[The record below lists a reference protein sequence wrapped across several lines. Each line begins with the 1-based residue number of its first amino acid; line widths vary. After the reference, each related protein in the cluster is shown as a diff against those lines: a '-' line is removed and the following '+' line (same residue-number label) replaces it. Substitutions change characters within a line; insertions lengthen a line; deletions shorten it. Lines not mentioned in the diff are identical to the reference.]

1 MLEVVILL
9 VILFILVLIV
19 IRVTEKKCKKA
30 PILITIQLPDTNYYL
45 SPKPCEGAI
54 CTGQS
59 LTFAYGSV
67 SWYVEPVSTGGF
79 RLYYPMGNVK
89 YYIMDGSVVD
99 GNDLFPTLGLVGSVL
114 SAVGC
119 SGAESP
125 SVLGNWQMAGSATLA
140 IRMPS
145 GNYISISNTNPPVAQ
160 LSSSIDASS
169 LFTVTTV

>member
-19 IRVTEKKCKKA
+19 VQVTSKRCKAK
-30 PILITIQLPDTNYYL
+30 PIVVTIQLPDTNYYL

-59 LTFAYGSV
+59 LTFTCGPV
-67 SWYVEPVSTGGF
+67 SWYVEPTPGGF
-79 RLYYPMGNVK
+79 RLFYPMGNVK
-89 YYIMDGSVVD
+89 YYIMDGSAVD

-169 LFTVTTV
+169 LFTVRTM